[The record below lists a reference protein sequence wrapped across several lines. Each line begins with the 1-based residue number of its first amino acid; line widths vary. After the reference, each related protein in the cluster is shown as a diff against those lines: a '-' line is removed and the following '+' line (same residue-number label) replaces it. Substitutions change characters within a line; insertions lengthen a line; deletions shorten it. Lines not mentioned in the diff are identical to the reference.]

1 MKLEYFR
8 LVDRIVALD
17 TDARKISVEA
27 DVPAESTIFE
37 GHFPGYPLMP
47 GVLLLEAMAQAS
59 GWLILGM
66 TRFAG
71 MPLLA
76 AFKEAKL
83 RSFITPGT
91 PLEVRATLQH
101 EGSGFA
107 VTQAEIR
114 RRDKDRITC
123 NAEITFR
130 LVPFPNKEFR
140 DELERVAKSI
150 AFPMEL
156 SGHG

>member
-1 MKLEYFR
+1 MDLEYFR
-8 LVDRIVALD
+8 LIDRIASLD
-17 TDARKISVEA
+17 LEARKIAAEA
-27 DVPAESTIFE
+27 QVPTASRVFE
-37 GHFPGYPLMP
+37 GHFPGFPLMP
-47 GVLLLEAMAQAS
+47 GVLLMETMAQAS
-59 GWLILGM
+59 GWLILGVSK
-66 TRFAG
+66 FSA

-91 PLEVRATLQH
+91 ALSVSATLQH

-114 RRDKDRITC
+114 RSDRVVC

-130 LVPFPNKEFR
+130 MVPFPNDEFLANLK
-140 DELERVAKSI
+140 DVARAI
-150 AFPMEL
+150 QFPMETAAN
-156 SGHG
+156 G

>member
-1 MKLEYFR
+1 MQLEYFR
-8 LVDRIVALD
+8 LIDHIVAID
-17 TDARKISVEA
+17 TNARTIRAEA
-27 DVPAESTIFE
+27 NVPTESTIFE
-37 GHFPGYPLMP
+37 GHFPGFPLMP
-47 GVLLLEAMAQAS
+47 GVLLMETMAQAS
-59 GWLILGM
+59 GWLILGV
-66 TRFAG
+66 TQFSA

-91 PLEVRATLQH
+91 ALIASATLQH

-114 RRDKDRITC
+114 RDDRLVC

-130 LVPFPNKEFR
+130 LMPFPNQEF
-140 DELERVAKSI
+140 LAGLKKI
-150 AFPMEL
+150 AANIALPME
-156 SGHG
+156 STADG